1 GDVSRFKAGEFLASL
16 VCLIPVQ
23 LGITRDNRFVSFY
36 DGINDPEFEQSL
48 LGASA
53 QHIASRLSLGHL
65 ESILGNLYSTAD
77 VKVVSSLGEQ
87 STGKSFA
94 LNHLLD
100 TLFEGAATRTTE
112 GVWMSVVPS
121 SGATVYVVLDFE
133 GVQSVE
139 RSVQEDALLVL
150 MNAAISNLVIYRNSF
165 SLSREIRTLFGA
177 FQASAGILNPT
188 ANPELFRGS
197 LAVVIKDV
205 MMSDRDEAAAEFYR
219 RFQSIV
225 ATEQGGNF
233 VSRLFGGKL
242 AIVPWPGL
250 QDPAF
255 YSEFGCLAE
264 LLNAAEVSHPPGG
277 AFLRTLKTLMA
288 QIQSFDW
295 TPIGA
300 SVRKNRLAQLSEH
313 LESAL
318 ILGGVPSTVEPAV
331 LEPLMNLDTD
341 EPINEDHS
349 QFSL

>member
-1 GDVSRFKAGEFLASL
+1 VQKPHELVPLTSSLGDVSRFKAGEFLASL

-100 TLFEGAATRTTE
+100 TSFEGAATRTTE

-205 MMSDRDEAAAEFYR
+205 MVSSLRRQRLPHPSRCSHSLRRCRTVTRQQPSSTAASRASWPRSRAATSSPGSSEASS
-219 RFQSIV
+219 QSCR
-225 ATEQGGNF
+225 G
-233 VSRLFGGKL
+233 L
-242 AIVPWPGL
+242 A
-250 QDPAF
+250 
-255 YSEFGCLAE
+255 C
-264 LLNAAEVSHPPGG
+264 
-277 AFLRTLKTLMA
+277 RTLRSTLSSA
-288 QIQSFDW
+288 VSQS
-295 TPIGA
+295 
-300 SVRKNRLAQLSEH
+300 S
-313 LESAL
+313 
-318 ILGGVPSTVEPAV
+318 STQPRCLTRPEAPFCAR
-331 LEPLMNLDTD
+331 
-341 EPINEDHS
+341 S
-349 QFSL
+349 RR